1 MRIAVSGSG
10 GLVGGAL
17 VRSLAAVGHH
27 VVRLVRD
34 ASRVG
39 PDAVIWDPA
48 SGRVDGKCL
57 EGLDA
62 VVHLAGENIA
72 AGRWTAARKA
82 RIRGSRVEGTRL
94 VAGALAELA
103 RPPGVLVNA
112 SAVGYYGNRGDET
125 VDEESRPGT
134 GFLAETCVAW
144 EAATAAAA
152 RAGVRVVRLRIGV
165 VLSTRGGALARM
177 LPAYRWGLGGPVGD
191 GRQWV
196 SWVTLEDLV
205 RSIRHALRNDG
216 LDGPVNAVAPQ
227 PARSAEFARALG
239 RVLGRPARLPLPG
252 WAVRGLLGEM
262 GEALLLGG
270 ARVLPTRLGEAG
282 FEFRHAELDAALEAV
297 LGRDRVA
304 G

>member
-1 MRIAVSGSG
+1 
-10 GLVGGAL
+10 
-17 VRSLAAVGHH
+17 
-27 VVRLVRD
+27 
-34 ASRVG
+34 
-39 PDAVIWDPA
+39 
-48 SGRVDGKCL
+48 
-57 EGLDA
+57 
-62 VVHLAGENIA
+62 VHLAGENIA

-82 RIRGSRVEGTRL
+82 RIRGSRVGGTRL

-103 RPPGVLVNA
+103 HPPGVLVNA
-112 SAVGYYGNRGDET
+112 SAVGYYGDRGDET
-125 VDEESRPGT
+125 VDEESRPGN

-205 RSIRHALRNDG
+205 RSIRHALRNGG
-216 LDGPVNAVAPQ
+216 LHGPVNAVAPQ

-239 RVLGRPARLPLPG
+239 RALGRPARLPLPG

-270 ARVLPTRLGEAG
+270 ARVLPTRLRGAG

-297 LGRDRVA
+297 LGRDRAA